1 MIAPHQL
8 YPSIPECIVI
18 LFDLRDSEAVEK
30 LHRERA
36 TWQEHS
42 DIEALTE
49 DSFALIL
56 RPGGGAQRLA
66 A

>member
-1 MIAPHQL
+1 L
-8 YPSIPECIVI
+8 YPSDPECII
-18 LFDLRDSEAVEK
+18 TLFDLRDSEAVEQ

-36 TWQEHS
+36 AWQECS

-49 DSFALIL
+49 DCFALIL
-56 RPGGGAQRLA
+56 RPGGAQRMA